1 MTPNTIDFDQVQL
14 GFKSI
19 NDPGD
24 VPVIVAVSVV
34 FLLYLIAVVF
44 ARRADKRDLEKVW
57 LLKLIFKNNICMCH
71 IIQSLICRIICR
83 NSIHTGSARNYSIFR
98 PAQIGLIFLWGYL
111 STQDTMAP
119 HTSIDLS

>member
-1 MTPNTIDFDQVQL
+1 VKPNTIDFDQVQL

-44 ARRADKRDLEKVW
+44 ARRADKRDLEEVRAAE
-57 LLKLIFKNNICMCH
+57 H
-71 IIQSLICRIICR
+71 
-83 NSIHTGSARNYSIFR
+83 
-98 PAQIGLIFLWGYL
+98 
-111 STQDTMAP
+111 
-119 HTSIDLS
+119 DLHE

>member
-24 VPVIVAVSVV
+24 VPVIVAVLLV

-44 ARRADKRDLEKVW
+44 ARRADKRDLEEVR
-57 LLKLIFKNNICMCH
+57 LLNMTYMDNTCMCH
-71 IIQSLICRIICR
+71 II
-83 NSIHTGSARNYSIFR
+83 
-98 PAQIGLIFLWGYL
+98 
-111 STQDTMAP
+111 
-119 HTSIDLS
+119 